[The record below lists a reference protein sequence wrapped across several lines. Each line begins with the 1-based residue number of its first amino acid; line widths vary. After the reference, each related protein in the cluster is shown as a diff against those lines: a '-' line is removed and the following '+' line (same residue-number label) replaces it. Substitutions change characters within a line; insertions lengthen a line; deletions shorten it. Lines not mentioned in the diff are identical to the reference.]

1 MLYLNS
7 KSSTSLN
14 CNWNLTLT
22 SVVFESLGGYK
33 QYISPCDLTLT
44 SVVFESGIGSCKNK
58 FLLNLTLTSVVFEL
72 KKVSNMF
79 ILGLIFNFN
88 KCCIWMGI
96 AILIKLLQMHL
107 TLTSV
112 VFEFSLNY
120 YLQLNINQ

>member
-88 KCCIWMGI
+88 KCCIWI
-96 AILIKLLQMHL
+96 VILGKNAKLH
-107 TLTSV
+107 
-112 VFEFSLNY
+112 SLFNFNKCCIWI
-120 YLQLNINQ
+120 LFVI